1 MEAASVQ
8 DGRTAIVI
16 GGSGFIGRHLVSDL
30 DRDPAVGKIVILD
43 KDPPATL
50 SEKTQFVGCDLRQT
64 INWTPSGPR
73 SKLHC
78 YHLAGIC
85 REPGYSWDEYFS
97 GNYLIA
103 RNVADW
109 ASRIE
114 LESIIFTSTS
124 MVFRASD
131 FRYAESDLPNADTAY
146 GISKALSE
154 ERFLSWAMGHPG
166 RRLYLLRPGVVF
178 GKGGGGN
185 FVRLQRALRR
195 NLFCYVGR
203 STTVKSV
210 IYVKDLVRV
219 LRACASG
226 ELHPG
231 IYHALYPEP
240 LPLKRICRAFCEVY
254 GWRRYIP
261 TLPYKAMLL
270 AAMPFEIANA
280 LGLQNSVHRRRIEK
294 LRQSMDLSAENLK
307 NQGFELKYPIAEAI
321 SDWRADCLPADLY

>member
-8 DGRTAIVI
+8 DDHTAIVI

-30 DRDPAVGKIVILD
+30 DRDITVAKIVILD

-50 SEKTQFVGCDLRQT
+50 SEKTQFVSCDLRQPLD
-64 INWTPSGPR
+64 WKPSSPR
-73 SKLHC
+73 EQLRC

-109 ASRIE
+109 ATRIE

-131 FRYAESDLPNADTAY
+131 RRHAESDLPNADTAY

-154 ERFLSWAMGHPG
+154 ERLHSWAAANPG
-166 RRLYLLRPGVVF
+166 RRLYVLRPGVVF

-203 STTVKSV
+203 NTTVKSV

-219 LRACASG
+219 LRACASS
-226 ELHPG
+226 ELRPG
-231 IYHALYPEP
+231 TYHALYHEP
-240 LPLKRICRAFCEVY
+240 LTLKQICRAFCEVY
-254 GWRRYIP
+254 GWHRYVP

-270 AAMPFEIANA
+270 LAMPFEIANA
-280 LGLQNSVHRRRIEK
+280 LGMKNSIHRRRIEK
-294 LRQSMDLSAENLK
+294 LHQSMDLSAENLK
-307 NQGFELKYPIAEAI
+307 NQGLELKYPIADAI
-321 SDWRADCLPADLY
+321 SDWRADCLPEELY